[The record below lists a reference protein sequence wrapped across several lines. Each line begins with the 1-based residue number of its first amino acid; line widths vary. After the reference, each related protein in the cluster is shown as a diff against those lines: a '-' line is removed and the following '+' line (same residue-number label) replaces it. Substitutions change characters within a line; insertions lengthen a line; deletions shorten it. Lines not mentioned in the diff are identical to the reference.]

1 MSVYLHDIP
10 LSQAR
15 ARLQEALQEANL
27 WRVLGTELIPLDENA
42 LGRVT
47 AEPIW
52 AEISSPH
59 YHASAMD
66 GFAVRAVST
75 NGAMPST
82 PVKLFT
88 GPETQYVDTGDPLP
102 EWANAVIPI
111 ENVESLDENEQITKE
126 IRKPKSIRIRAAVA
140 PWSHVRPL
148 GEDIVATQLVLPTG
162 HTLRPA
168 DLGAIAASGHQSI
181 RVARKPKVAILPTGT
196 ELVPIGSKLKA
207 GDILEYN
214 SLVLGAQI
222 KAMGSEPTR
231 YPITKDDFD
240 SICET
245 VLQAAQTHDLVLL
258 NAGSSAGAED
268 FSSKVVEKLG
278 TLLVHGVA
286 VRPGHPVILGMID
299 RGLKTEEGALS
310 VIPIIGVPGYP
321 VSAALTVDIF
331 V

>member
-10 LSQAR
+10 LSQAQ
-15 ARLQEALQEANL
+15 ARLREALQDADL
-27 WRVLGTELIPLDENA
+27 WRVLGTENIPLDENA

-82 PVKLFT
+82 PVTLFI
-88 GPETQYVDTGDPLP
+88 GSQAQYVDTGDPLP

-111 ENVESLDENEQITKE
+111 ENVESLDANGEITPA
-126 IRKPKSIRIRAAVA
+126 IRQPSSVRIRAAVA

-148 GEDIVATQLVLPTG
+148 GEDIVATQLVLPAG
-162 HTLRPA
+162 HILRPA
-168 DLGAIAASGHQSI
+168 DLGAIAASGHQTI
-181 RVARKPKVAILPTGT
+181 KVARKPKVAILPTGT
-196 ELVPIGSKLKA
+196 ELVPIGSKLKS

-214 SLVLGAQI
+214 SLVMAAQV
-222 KAMGSEPTR
+222 KAMGGDPTR

-240 SICET
+240 LICER
-245 VLQAAQTHDLVLL
+245 VQEAAQTHDLGFAQRRLL
-258 NAGSSAGAED
+258 RRRGRFLIESGSKTWHTSGSRRGCETWASSHFGDHRPRTTDHGPRVNRPSSRLSASPATP
-268 FSSKVVEKLG
+268 SLP
-278 TLLVHGVA
+278 
-286 VRPGHPVILGMID
+286 R
-299 RGLKTEEGALS
+299 
-310 VIPIIGVPGYP
+310 
-321 VSAALTVDIF
+321 
-331 V
+331 